1 MTSSGRLIGSIL
13 IGAGLV
19 LGAIIAFWLLAGMRE
34 TNPDGTQVVGGSGAI
49 FGFLFGFLFVVAPLV
64 GGGIYFLNRGRA
76 EEKLNERARGQRRL
90 LDMLMTRGQL
100 SIVDVA
106 LELGL
111 TREQIESDLY
121 DLVGLGLF
129 TGYVDWRKGVLH
141 SVEAA
146 QLEARTTC
154 PNCGG
159 ELELAG
165 KGLIKCPY
173 CGAEIFL
180 GPDGTR
186 ELQPVGADAI
196 SAGGSTR

>member
-1 MTSSGRLIGSIL
+1 MTSSGRTIGSIL
-13 IGAGLV
+13 IAAGII
-19 LGAIIAFWLLAGMRE
+19 IIAIVAVWLASGMQE
-34 TNPDGTQVVGGSGAI
+34 GTLQGSGAI
-49 FGFLFGFLFVVAPLV
+49 FGILFVVLFLVAPLV
-64 GGGIYFLNRGRA
+64 GGGIFFLTRGRA
-76 EEKLNERARGQRRL
+76 EEKLSERARGQRRL

-106 LELGL
+106 LELGV

-129 TGYVDWRKGVLH
+129 TGFVDWRKGVLH

-146 QLEARTTC
+146 QLQGRQTC

-165 KGLIKCPY
+165 KGLITCPY

-180 GPDGTR
+180 GAEGAR
-186 ELQPVGADAI
+186 ELAPSRADAL
-196 SAGGSTR
+196 SAGGRAQ

>member
-1 MTSSGRLIGSIL
+1 VTSSGRTIGIVLIAVGVIIGL
-13 IGAGLV
+13 IAG
-19 LGAIIAFWLLAGMRE
+19 FWLLSGMNE
-34 TNPDGTQVVGGSGAI
+34 GTLRGSGAT
-49 FGFLFGFLFVVAPLV
+49 FGLLFIVLFLVAPLV
-64 GGGIYFLNRGRA
+64 GGGIFFLTRGRA
-76 EEKLNERARGQRRL
+76 EEQAGQRAREQRRL

-106 LELGL
+106 LETGR
-111 TREQIESDLY
+111 TREQIEGDLY

-129 TGYVDWRKGVLH
+129 TGFVDWRKGVLH

-146 QLEARTTC
+146 QLQGRQTC

-165 KGLIKCPY
+165 KGLIICPY

-180 GPDGTR
+180 GPSGAREIEATR
-186 ELQPVGADAI
+186 TDAI
-196 SAGGSTR
+196 SAGGRAP

>member
-1 MTSSGRLIGSIL
+1 MFSSGRTLGLIL
-13 IGAGLV
+13 IAAGAV
-19 LGAIIAFWLLAGMRE
+19 LAVIIVIWLTSGMRE
-34 TNPDGTQVVGGSGAI
+34 GNLEGSGAT
-49 FGFLFGFLFVVAPLV
+49 FGILFAFLVIVAPLV
-64 GGGIYFLNRGRA
+64 GAGIFFLNRGRA
-76 EEKLNERARGQRRL
+76 EEKANQRAREQRRL
-90 LDMLMTRGQL
+90 LDMVTTRGQL

-111 TREQIESDLY
+111 TRDQIESDLY

-129 TGYVDWRKGVLH
+129 TGFVDWRKGVLH
-141 SVEAA
+141 SIEAA
-146 QLEARTTC
+146 QLQGRQTC

-180 GPDGTR
+180 GPGGAR
-186 ELQPVGADAI
+186 ELQSARADAI
-196 SAGGSTR
+196 SAGGSSR

>member
-1 MTSSGRLIGSIL
+1 MPSSGRLIGLIL
-13 IGAGLV
+13 IVAGLA
-19 LGAIIAFWLLAGMRE
+19 LGAIFAVWLMAGMNERRLE
-34 TNPDGTQVVGGSGAI
+34 GSGAI
-49 FGFLFGFLFVVAPLV
+49 FGLLFGLLFLVAPLV
-64 GGGIYFLNRGRA
+64 GGGIFFLSRGRA
-76 EEKLNERARGQRRL
+76 EDIASERVRNQRRL
-90 LDMLMTRGQL
+90 LDMLTTRGQL

-106 LELGL
+106 LELGR

-146 QLEARTTC
+146 QLEGRTTC

-180 GPDGTR
+180 GPDGAR
-186 ELQPVGADAI
+186 ELQPVRANAI
-196 SAGGSTR
+196 STGRSAR

>member
-1 MTSSGRLIGSIL
+1 MPSSGRLIGLIL
-13 IGAGLV
+13 IIAGLA
-19 LGAIIAFWLLAGMRE
+19 LGATMGVWLLSGMRE
-34 TNPDGTQVVGGSGAI
+34 GTLQGSGAV
-49 FGFLFGFLFVVAPLV
+49 FGLLFGFLFLMAPLV
-64 GGGIYFLNRGRA
+64 GGGVFFLSRGHA
-76 EEKLNERARGQRRL
+76 EDKANERVRGQRRL

-100 SIVDVA
+100 SVVDVA
-106 LELGL
+106 LELGR

-129 TGYVDWRKGVLH
+129 TGYVDWRKGELH

-146 QLEARTTC
+146 QLQGRQTC

-159 ELELAG
+159 ELVLAG

-180 GPDGTR
+180 GPGGAR
-186 ELQPVGADAI
+186 ELQTVGADAI
-196 SAGGSTR
+196 SAGGSPR

>member
-1 MTSSGRLIGSIL
+1 MPSSGRTIGSIL
-13 IGAGLV
+13 IAAGLV
-19 LGAIIAFWLLAGMRE
+19 IGVIAGIWLVSGMRE
-34 TNPDGTQVVGGSGAI
+34 GALLGSGAT
-49 FGFLFGFLFVVAPLV
+49 FGLLFVVLFLVAPLV
-64 GGGIYFLNRGRA
+64 GGGFFFLTRGRA
-76 EEKLNERARGQRRL
+76 EEKAGEQAREQRRL

-106 LELGL
+106 LETGR

-129 TGYVDWRKGVLH
+129 TGFVDWRKGVLH

-146 QLEARTTC
+146 QLQGRQTC

-165 KGLIKCPY
+165 KGLITCPY

-180 GPDGTR
+180 GPS
-186 ELQPVGADAI
+186 GARQLEPAKIDAI
-196 SAGGSTR
+196 SAGGRPR

>member
-1 MTSSGRLIGSIL
+1 MPSSGRLIGLIL
-13 IGAGLV
+13 IVAGLA
-19 LGAIIAFWLLAGMRE
+19 LGAILAFWLMSGMQE
-34 TNPDGTQVVGGSGAI
+34 GTLQGSGAV
-49 FGFLFGFLFVVAPLV
+49 FGFLFGFLILVAPLV
-64 GGGIYFLNRGRA
+64 GGGIFFLSRGRA
-76 EEKLNERARGQRRL
+76 EDKASERVRNQRRL

-106 LELGL
+106 LELGR

-121 DLVGLGLF
+121 DLVGL
-129 TGYVDWRKGVLH
+129 GYVDWRKGVLH

-159 ELELAG
+159 ELVLAG

-180 GPDGTR
+180 GPGGAR

-196 SAGGSTR
+196 SAGGKAR

>member
-1 MTSSGRLIGSIL
+1 MPSSGRTIGSIL
-13 IGAGLV
+13 IAAGLII
-19 LGAIIAFWLLAGMRE
+19 GAIVAVWLISGTRE
-34 TNPDGTQVVGGSGAI
+34 GTLQGSGAI
-49 FGFLFGFLFVVAPLV
+49 FGLLFVVLVLVAPLV
-64 GGGIYFLNRGRA
+64 GGGIFFLTRGRA
-76 EEKLNERARGQRRL
+76 EEKVSERARGQRRL
-90 LDMLMTRGQL
+90 LDMLLTRGQL

-106 LELGL
+106 LELGV

-129 TGYVDWRKGVLH
+129 TGFVDWRKGVLH

-146 QLEARTTC
+146 QLQGRQTC

-165 KGLIKCPY
+165 KGLITCPY

-180 GPDGTR
+180 GAEGAR
-186 ELQPVGADAI
+186 ELAPSRADAL
-196 SAGGSTR
+196 SAGGRAR

>member
-1 MTSSGRLIGSIL
+1 MTSSGRVIGWIL
-13 IGAGLV
+13 IVAGAVIGVLV
-19 LGAIIAFWLLAGMRE
+19 SIWLLSGLGE
-34 TNPDGTQVVGGSGAI
+34 GTLRGSGAV
-49 FGFLFGFLFVVAPLV
+49 FGLLFAFLILVAPLV
-64 GGGIYFLNRGRA
+64 GGGIFFLTRGRA
-76 EEKLNERARGQRRL
+76 EEAATAGARRQRRL
-90 LDMLMTRGQL
+90 LDMVATRGQL
-100 SIVDVA
+100 SIIDIA
-106 LELGL
+106 AELGM

-146 QLEARTTC
+146 QLQGRQTC

-165 KGLIKCPY
+165 KGLIRCPY

-180 GPDGTR
+180 GPEGALELAGTPAR
-186 ELQPVGADAI
+186 AV
-196 SAGGSTR
+196 SAGGNSR

>member
-1 MTSSGRLIGSIL
+1 MVLIAAGLL
-13 IGAGLV
+13 IGAIA
-19 LGAIIAFWLLAGMRE
+19 AIWLFTGMHE
-34 TNPDGTQVVGGSGAI
+34 GNLQGSGAT
-49 FGFLFGFLFVVAPLV
+49 FGLLFIVLFLVAPLV
-64 GGGIYFLNRGRA
+64 GGGVFFLTRGRA
-76 EEKLNERARGQRRL
+76 EEQAGEQARQQRRL

-106 LELGL
+106 LETGR

-146 QLEARTTC
+146 QLQGRQTC

-165 KGLIKCPY
+165 KGLITCPY

-180 GPDGTR
+180 GPSGAR
-186 ELQPVGADAI
+186 ELEPAKTRTDAI
-196 SAGGSTR
+196 SAGGRPR

>member
-1 MTSSGRLIGSIL
+1 LIGSIL
-13 IGAGLV
+13 IIAGLV
-19 LGAIIAFWLLAGMRE
+19 LGVILTIWLLSGMRE
-34 TNPDGTQVVGGSGAI
+34 GTLEGSGAI
-49 FGFLFGFLFVVAPLV
+49 FGFLFGFLILVAPLV
-64 GGGIYFLNRGRA
+64 GGGIFFLSRGRA
-76 EEKLNERARGQRRL
+76 EDKASERVRGQRRL

-106 LELGL
+106 LELGR

-129 TGYVDWRKGVLH
+129 TGYVDWRKGILH

-146 QLEARTTC
+146 ELEARTTC

-159 ELELAG
+159 ELVLAG

-180 GPDGTR
+180 SPTGAR
-186 ELQPVGADAI
+186 EMQPVGADAI
-196 SAGGSTR
+196 SAGGRVR

>member
-1 MTSSGRLIGSIL
+1 MPSSGRMIGSIL
-13 IGAGLV
+13 VVAGLV
-19 LGAIIAFWLLAGMRE
+19 LGAIMAVWLLTGMRE
-34 TNPDGTQVVGGSGAI
+34 GTLQGSGAV
-49 FGFLFGFLFVVAPLV
+49 FGLLFGFLILVAPLV
-64 GGGIYFLNRGRA
+64 GGGVFFLSRGRA
-76 EEKLNERARGQRRL
+76 EDKMNERVRGQRRL

-129 TGYVDWRKGVLH
+129 TGYVDWRKGLLH

-146 QLEARTTC
+146 QLEGRQTC

-159 ELELAG
+159 ELVLAG

-180 GPDGTR
+180 GPGGVR
-186 ELQPVGADAI
+186 ELQTVGADAI
-196 SAGGSTR
+196 SAGGPPR